1 MVKSFEDLEKM
12 AKSKPSRKVA
22 LAMAQEADA
31 LKAAVNAALSGI
43 VEPVLVG
50 AEKEIKEIAE
60 QESLDISR
68 FAIIET
74 EGETECAERA
84 VELVKKGEADLIMKG
99 RVPTAVIMR
108 AILDKQSGLRGRGIL
123 SHVTILDLPK
133 YHKFLIMSDPGLNI
147 APDLE
152 DKIAIIDNA
161 VEVARKLGIDK
172 PKVAIIAAIE
182 KVNPDMPS
190 TMDAAVLSKMA
201 ERGQIQDCIIDGPL
215 ALDNAVSVKSCKT
228 KGIDSKVG
236 GDADVLI
243 MPNIEA
249 ANVFYKAFAY
259 LTDFNMCGTIVGAVI
274 PIILTS
280 RADSDKIKYYSILAG
295 VSLV

>member
-259 LTDFNMCGTIVGAVI
+259 LTDFNMCGTIAGAVI

>member
-74 EGETECAERA
+74 EGEMECAERA

-259 LTDFNMCGTIVGAVI
+259 LTDFNMCGTIAGAVI